1 MRVAVLD
8 DYQNVATVMVDWRSV
23 SGDVDIEVFQDHL
36 ADEGAVAERLRDFE
50 IVCIMR
56 ERTPFTRTLFERL
69 PKLGLLVT
77 SGMRNLGI
85 DMDAAAAHGVTVCGT
100 PSAGTPTAELAWG
113 LIISLLRHI
122 PVENDYMRKGLWQ
135 TTVGTGLAGKT
146 LGIAG
151 LGKLGSRVARVG
163 LAFEM
168 EVIAWSQ
175 NLTEE
180 RCAEIGVS
188 LVSKKE
194 LLSRS
199 DVLSIHLVLSE
210 RTRGLFGAE
219 ELDLMKSSAILINTS
234 RGPIVDEDAL
244 VDALQSYEIAGAGLD
259 VFATEPLPHDHPLR
273 WQDNAVITPHLGYVM
288 DENYE
293 AYFNGYV
300 SAIRGFLDDDPV
312 NVISA

>member
-1 MRVAVLD
+1 MRAAILD
-8 DYQNVATVMVDWRSV
+8 DYQNAVTRLGDWS
-23 SGDVDIEVFQDHL
+23 SLDGEIEIEVFRDHV
-36 ADEGAVAERLRDFE
+36 ADEAAVAERLKDFE

-56 ERTPFTRTLFERL
+56 ERTPFTASLIERL
-69 PKLGLLVT
+69 PNLKLLVT
-77 SGMRNLGI
+77 SGMRNRGI
-85 DMDAAAAHGVTVCGT
+85 DLAAATARGVTVCGT
-100 PSAGTPTAELAWG
+100 PSTGAPTAELAWG
-113 LIISLLRHI
+113 LILGLLRHI
-122 PVENDYMRKGLWQ
+122 PEEDRATRAGGWQ
-135 TTVGTGLAGKT
+135 QSVGTGVGGRI
-146 LGIAG
+146 LGVAG
-151 LGKLGSRVARVG
+151 LGKLGSRVAKIG
-163 LAFEM
+163 LAFDM

-188 LVSKKE
+188 LVSKEE

-199 DVLSIHLVLSE
+199 DVLSIHLILSE
-210 RTRGLFGAE
+210 RTRGLFGVE

-300 SAIRGFLDDDPV
+300 SAIRGFLDGNPV
-312 NVISA
+312 NVISG

>member
-1 MRVAVLD
+1 MRVAILD
-8 DYQNVATVMVDWRSV
+8 DYQNVVTAMVDWRSV

-69 PKLGLLVT
+69 PKLKLLVT
-77 SGMRNLGI
+77 SGMRNRGI
-85 DMDAAAAHGVTVCGT
+85 DMEAAVANGVTVCGT
-100 PSAGTPTAELAWG
+100 PSAGAPTAELAWG

-122 PVENDYMRKGLWQ
+122 PAENDATRKGLWQ

-146 LGIAG
+146 LGVAG

-163 LAFEM
+163 LAFDM

-175 NLTEE
+175 NLTEA

-188 LVSKKE
+188 LVSKQE
-194 LLSRS
+194 LLSRA

-210 RTRGLFGAE
+210 RTRGLFGVE
-219 ELDLMKSSAILINTS
+219 ELALMKSSAILINTS

-244 VDALQSYEIAGAGLD
+244 VDALESYEIAGAGID
-259 VFATEPLPHDHPLR
+259 VFATEPLPRDHPLR

-288 DENYE
+288 DQNYE
-293 AYFNGYV
+293 AYFGGYIA
-300 SAIRGFLDDDPV
+300 AIRGFLDGNPV
-312 NVISA
+312 NVISG